1 MGNGPNTLKDHKYT
15 LSNMLKTIK
24 RGNGGHLAD
33 AGAMG
38 PKGEQRAMGSCE
50 PFFYFLFFTI
60 GILGAPPNRRS
71 NGLRTSPSASGSSC
85 F

>member
-38 PKGEQRAMGSCE
+38 PKGAQRAIGVVRAI
-50 PFFYFLFFTI
+50 FFFTF
-60 GILGAPPNRRS
+60 GFFGAPPNRMS